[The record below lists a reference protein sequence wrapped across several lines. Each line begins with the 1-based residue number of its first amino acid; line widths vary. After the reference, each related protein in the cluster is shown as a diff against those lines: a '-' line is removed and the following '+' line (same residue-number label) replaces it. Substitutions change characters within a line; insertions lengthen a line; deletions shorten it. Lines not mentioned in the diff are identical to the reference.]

1 MRFIKYSILFV
12 MTIVSVCCFAQ
23 KNTTSASSKLR
34 RGDIVLADDDLGN
47 NPYRLLNDSIII
59 LTLGGVCKGRE
70 FICTKLND
78 VLVYKEHGPATSHQE
93 DLLKIHGNVLYNF
106 NYRSFIDTPFQQTGM
121 VQHMVQT
128 YMDGDIA
135 GKYPFRAVLTYRASN
150 SPYFSNSSD
159 VSIQYRQSDMLEK
172 IKSDLRKDV
181 DSSMDKG
188 LLVDPARK
196 YALHQSGK
204 YKDSLEQQNPLSKKL
219 YKEFDTL
226 YSQYAQNRKQLER
239 LQQQSGNQSMMQAII
254 EDREAKLYKQL
265 RSTADSAA
273 DSLYKKKQNG
283 VQEWYKEDGAGSE
296 NKKLSKFNL
305 KDSVSNP
312 LDTATIQSEEAKF
325 KKIQDSIT
333 ILKKALAEKES
344 KILQFQ
350 KKLTDSVQQIK
361 RRINQLND
369 PQLMADYLDKND
381 TTERNRLSKT
391 QKLLLSVNQ
400 IGIGRSWINYS
411 DLTVS
416 NTSLNGFN
424 IEMTPGNFYVATAV
438 GSVNSQFRDF
448 ILNNNT
454 ATNQSVKL
462 LRLGVGKKNSNNL
475 IFTMYTGR
483 KAMLNTTGVND
494 SAATQPVV
502 GASISST
509 KILDKN
515 TTVTLEFARS
525 SYADAYDPSQINKG
539 LLGRVLNFKMNA
551 NEAWAASF
559 KSTYPLTN
567 TKIDG
572 SYRKMGEA
580 FQSFTIYA
588 TNVKQDAYLFHVNQL
603 LWKKKLSVDA
613 AIRKNDFNSPLTAP
627 GYANTTVFK
636 SLQVSLAVPR
646 YPFVSLGYY
655 PSSQLFTGSN
665 HLIYQSWYNTLN
677 VISSHT
683 YKAAK
688 LNMSTSAVY
697 TKFYNNQSDTSFA
710 YFNASSFSL
719 THSVYLSPFVFQ
731 GSLTVTDQLGI
742 HLVTVEPLVT
752 WQYKK
757 ILTVTGSLKWS
768 RLNNEQT
775 LWGGTAG
782 MNVMIPHFGTIQFHY
797 DKVHL
802 PAYNG
807 NLIPVDMGRVTFNR
821 EF

>member
-1 MRFIKYSILFV
+1 MRLVKYSILFM
-12 MTIVSVCCFAQ
+12 MTILSVCCFAQ
-23 KNTTSASSKLR
+23 KSSTSAPSKLR
-34 RGDIVLADDDLGN
+34 RGDIVLDDDDSRD

-70 FICTKLND
+70 FICTKLSD
-78 VLVYKEHGPATSHQE
+78 ALVYKENGSGAPHQE
-93 DLLKIHGNVLYNF
+93 DLLKIHGNVVYNF

-159 VSIQYRQSDMLEK
+159 ISVQYRQSDMLEK

-181 DSSMDKG
+181 DSSVDKG
-188 LLVDPARK
+188 LLMDPARK
-196 YALHQSGK
+196 YTLQQSGK
-204 YKDSLEQQNPLSKKL
+204 YKDSLEHQNPLTKKL
-219 YKEFDTL
+219 YKEFDSL
-226 YSQYAQNRKQLER
+226 YAQYVQNRKALDR

-265 RSTADSAA
+265 NSGADSIA
-273 DSLYKKKQNG
+273 DTLYKKKLNNIQ
-283 VQEWYKEDGAGSE
+283 QWDREDGTGSE
-296 NKKLSKFNL
+296 NKKLSKFTL
-305 KDSVSNP
+305 KDSASGLP
-312 LDTATIQSEEAKF
+312 DTAAVQSEEAKF
-325 KKIQDSIT
+325 KKIQDSIN
-333 ILKKALAEKES
+333 ILKKTIADKES
-344 KILQFQ
+344 KILLFQ

-369 PQLMADYLDKND
+369 PSSMTDYLDKND
-381 TTERNRLSKT
+381 TTERNRLSKV

-400 IGIGRSWINYS
+400 IGIGRSWVNYS

-416 NTSLNGFN
+416 NVSLNGFN
-424 IEMTPGNFYVATAV
+424 IEMNPGNFYLAIAA
-438 GSVNSQFRDF
+438 GSVNSQFQDF

-462 LRLGVGKKNSNNL
+462 LRLGIGKKNSSNF

-483 KAMLNTTGVND
+483 KAMLNTTGIND
-494 SAATQPVV
+494 SAATQPIV

-515 TTVTLEFARS
+515 TTVTLEYARS
-525 SYADAYDPSQINKG
+525 SYADAYDTSQINKG
-539 LLGRVLNFKMNA
+539 LLGRVLNFKMNT
-551 NEAWAASF
+551 NEAWAVNF
-559 KSTYPLTN
+559 KSIYPLTN

-588 TNVKQDAYLFHVNQL
+588 TNVKQDAFLFHVNQL
-603 LWKKKLSVDA
+603 LCKKELSVDA
-613 AIRKNDFNSPLTAP
+613 SIRKNNFNSPLTAP
-627 GYANTTVFK
+627 GYSNTNIFK
-636 SLQVSLAVPR
+636 SLQVSLAIPH
-646 YPFVSLGYY
+646 YPFVSIGYY

-665 HLIYQSWYNTLN
+665 NIIYQSWYNTLN

-719 THSVYLSPFVFQ
+719 THSIYLSPFIFQ
-731 GSLTVTDQLGI
+731 GSLTVTDQIGI
-742 HLVTVEPLVT
+742 HLITVEPLVT
-752 WQYKK
+752 WQYNK
-757 ILTVTGSLKWS
+757 ILSLTGSLKWS
-768 RLNNEQT
+768 RLNSEET

-782 MNVMIPHFGTIQFHY
+782 VNVMIPHFGSIQLHY

-807 NLIPVDMGRVTFNR
+807 SLIPVDMGRITFNR